1 MLGWSFIAQQRFD
14 DAERELAA
22 VLDAHPEHM
31 RTRINHA
38 HLALRRGDAER
49 AAAEYR
55 ALLDDERAN
64 RIQSDAVGLAF
75 WLGVALSSSGRP
87 EDAEPFFEEAHK
99 ARAVPAFRALVD
111 AARGRQ
117 ENALKQ
123 LGALPPVGELDFAT
137 AYTAAAAYAH
147 AGDPDRS
154 LAALSRAFELSAWDV
169 YYTLIL
175 PEFRPLW
182 DDERFTRL
190 VTTGKPWG
198 QVLN

>member
-1 MLGWSFIAQQRFD
+1 
-14 DAERELAA
+14 
-22 VLDAHPEHM
+22 M

-49 AAAEYR
+49 ASAEYR
-55 ALLDDERAN
+55 ALLDDARAN
-64 RIQSDAVGLAF
+64 RIQSDTVALAF

-87 EDAEPFFEEAHK
+87 EDAEPFFEDAHK

-117 ENALKQ
+117 QEALTI
-123 LGALPPVGELDFAT
+123 LRSLPPIEQLDYGRAL
-137 AYTAAAAYAH
+137 TAASAYGY
-147 AGDPDRS
+147 AGDPDRALEA
-154 LAALSRAFELSAWDV
+154 LARAFALSSWDV
-169 YYTLIL
+169 YYNLIL

-190 VTTGKPWG
+190 VTTGKP
-198 QVLN
+198 